1 MYERMLDKQ
10 TPPSWEEFTAYCGEN
25 QGRLLQL
32 HGFLTQ
38 TLGLLAQLRFPYG
51 NSYGWAMNYAKKSKH
66 VCDVFAE
73 QGAFTVMLR
82 LSGAQ
87 LVACKAGVS
96 PHGQTLI
103 DGCYPCGDGGWLHY
117 RVLQPD
123 HLADVVQMLGTKC
136 QKPQKPR
143 ADKP

>member
-10 TPPSWEEFTAYCGEN
+10 TPPSREEFAAYCGES

-38 TLGLLAQLRFPYG
+38 NLGLSAQLRFPYG
-51 NSYGWAMNYAKKSKH
+51 NSYGWAMKYAKKSKH
-66 VCDVFAE
+66 ICDVFAE
-73 QGAFTVMLR
+73 QGAFTVMIR
-82 LSGAQ
+82 LSGEQ
-87 LVACKAGVS
+87 LVACKAQVS

-103 DGCYPCGDGGWLHY
+103 DGSYPCGDGGWLHY

-136 QKPQKPR
+136 GKPEKT
-143 ADKP
+143 K